1 MFFMR
6 RVSFGVRGEAGR
18 RLLSWTV
25 PMFRSLTLCVLL
37 GAGVAVPARASDR
50 IVVTA
55 TREPAL
61 INQLASDV
69 VLIDEAAIRSATTL
83 EDLLRTHASLQLS
96 RNGGPGQN
104 ASVFI
109 RGAGAAATV
118 VLVDGVRVGSATLG
132 QALLESLPLAN
143 IERIEVLRGP
153 GSSLYG
159 ADAMG
164 GVVQVFT
171 RRGRGE
177 PYGALHVAAG
187 ELGSSAAD
195 IAAGGQVGAFDV
207 AASLGDER
215 SDGVSAVRPGD
226 RFGLHNPDRDGYQRR
241 SAQLSL
247 GYALLP
253 GHRVGLSLLDTR
265 LRAQYDGAEFNPPTF
280 APDPSPDFR
289 NRLDTRVAA
298 LDYRGRIGERWTTSV
313 QLARHDDTLESGGNS
328 FTRYVNRRHQFSWQ
342 NAISLGAGTQLVA
355 AIERLEE
362 RASAP
367 VFAGVLER
375 DNTALVLGA
384 SAAVGAHGLQADVR
398 HDDSSVWGGVTT
410 GRIGWNHALGAA
422 WRLRA
427 LAGTTFRAP
436 SFNELA
442 FPGYGVPTLQPERG
456 RSVEFGLSWQGAAS
470 EASATLYRNR
480 VRDLIAYEADR
491 SFCPADPSYDFGCAR
506 NVARARLQGATLS
519 AATKHGAWALRAQAD
534 FLDAADGATGRRLPR
549 RAAHQESVDASVEL
563 GAWKLG
569 ATLLA
574 VGARPDGGQRLAAYQ
589 TIDLRADWR
598 FAARWRMELKLLN
611 ATDRDIEPARDY
623 AAPGRQAWIGLRYD
637 SRGL

>member
-1 MFFMR
+1 
-6 RVSFGVRGEAGR
+6 
-18 RLLSWTV
+18 
-25 PMFRSLTLCVLL
+25 MFRSPLL
-37 GAGVAVPARASDR
+37 WALFGACVAVSARAADR

-55 TREPAL
+55 TREPAVL
-61 INQLASDV
+61 NQLASDV
-69 VLIDEAAIRSATTL
+69 VAIDETAIRGATTL
-83 EDLLRTHASLQLS
+83 EDLLRSHAGLQVS

-109 RGAGAAATV
+109 RGAGAGATV
-118 VLVDGVRVGSATLG
+118 LLVDGVRVGSATLG
-132 QALLESLPLAN
+132 QALLESLSLAN

-171 RRGRGE
+171 RRGQGA
-177 PYGALHVAAG
+177 PHVALHAAVG

-195 IAAGGQVGAFDV
+195 VAVGGSAGAFDF
-207 AASLGDER
+207 AASLADER
-215 SDGVSAVRPGD
+215 SDSVNAVRPGD
-226 RFGLHNPDRDGYQRR
+226 LFGLHNPDRDGFKRR
-241 SAQLSL
+241 SAQLSG
-247 GYALLP
+247 GYAP
-253 GHRVGLSLLDTR
+253 AAGHRIGLRWLDTR

-280 APDPSPDFR
+280 AADASPDFR
-289 NRLDTRVAA
+289 NRLETQVTT
-298 LDYRGRIGERWTTSV
+298 LDYRGRINERWMTSV
-313 QLARHDDTLESGGNS
+313 QLARHDDTLDSGGTV
-328 FTRYVNRRHQFSWQ
+328 FTRYVNRRDQLTWQ
-342 NAISLGAGTQLVA
+342 NAVTVGATQLVA

-367 VFAGVLER
+367 VYAGDLAR

-410 GRIGWNHALGAA
+410 GRIGWNHALAPN

-456 RSVEFGLSWQGAAS
+456 RSIEFGLSWQSGPS
-470 EASATLYRNR
+470 EAAATLYRNR
-480 VRDLIAYEADR
+480 VRDLIAFEPDR

-506 NVARARLQGATLS
+506 NVASARLQGATLS
-519 AATKHGAWALRAQAD
+519 VATKQGAWALRAQLD
-534 FLDAADGATGRRLPR
+534 FLDAADSDTGQRLPR
-549 RAAHQESVDASVEL
+549 RAAHQESVDASVNL
-563 GAWKLG
+563 GAWNLG

-574 VGARPDGGQRLAAYQ
+574 VGARPDLGKRLAAYQ
-589 TIDLRADWR
+589 TIDLRAHWR
-598 FAARWRMELKLLN
+598 VAPRWRVELKLLN
-611 ATDRDIEPARDY
+611 ATDRDIEPVRDY
-623 AAPGRQAWIGLRYD
+623 AAPGRQAWVGLRYD

>member
-1 MFFMR
+1 
-6 RVSFGVRGEAGR
+6 
-18 RLLSWTV
+18 
-25 PMFRSLTLCVLL
+25 MFRSSLL
-37 GAGVAVPARASDR
+37 WALFGACVAVPARAADR

-55 TREPAL
+55 TREPAVL
-61 INQLASDV
+61 NQLASDV
-69 VLIDEAAIRSATTL
+69 VSIDEAAIRSATTL
-83 EDLLRTHASLQLS
+83 EDLLRSHAGLQLS

-109 RGAGAAATV
+109 RGAGAGATV
-118 VLVDGVRVGSATLG
+118 LLVDGVRVGSATLG
-132 QALLESLPLAN
+132 QALLESLSLAN

-171 RRGRGE
+171 RRGQGA
-177 PYGALHVAAG
+177 PHVALHAAVG
-187 ELGSSAAD
+187 ELGSSAVD
-195 IAAGGQVGAFDV
+195 AAVGGSAGAFDF
-207 AASLGDER
+207 AASLADER
-215 SDGVSAVRPGD
+215 SDGVNAVRAGD
-226 RFGLHNPDRDGYQRR
+226 LFGLHNPDRDGFKRR

-247 GYALLP
+247 GYAPAP
-253 GHRVGLSLLDTR
+253 GHRIGLRWLDTR
-265 LRAQYDGAEFNPPTF
+265 LKAQYDGAEFNPPTF
-280 APDPSPDFR
+280 AADASPDFR
-289 NRLDTRVAA
+289 NRLDTQVTTI
-298 LDYRGRIGERWTTSV
+298 DYRGRIGAAWTTSA
-313 QLARHDDTLESGGNS
+313 QLARHDDALDSGGTV
-328 FTRYVNRRHQFSWQ
+328 FTRYVNRRDQLTWQ
-342 NAISLGAGTQLVA
+342 NAITVGTVQFVA
-355 AIERLEE
+355 AVERLEE

-367 VFAGVLER
+367 VYAGDLAR

-398 HDDSSVWGGVTT
+398 HDESSVWGGVGT
-410 GRIGWNHALGAA
+410 GRVGWNHALAPN

-456 RSVEFGLSWQGAAS
+456 RSIELGLSWQGGPS

-480 VRDLIAYEADR
+480 VRDLIAFEPDR
-491 SFCPADPSYDFGCAR
+491 SFCPADPAYDFGCAR
-506 NVARARLQGATLS
+506 NVASARLQGATLA
-519 AATKHGAWALRAQAD
+519 AATRHGAWALLAQLD
-534 FLDAADGATGRRLPR
+534 FLDAKDGVTGQRLPR
-549 RAAHQESVDASVEL
+549 RAAHQESLDASLNL
-563 GAWKLG
+563 GAWNLG

-574 VGARPDGGQRLAAYQ
+574 VGARPDLGKRLAAYQ
-589 TIDLRADWR
+589 TVDLRAHWR
-598 FAARWRMELKLLN
+598 IAPSWRVEAKLLN

-623 AAPGRQAWIGLRYD
+623 AAPGRQAWVGLRYD